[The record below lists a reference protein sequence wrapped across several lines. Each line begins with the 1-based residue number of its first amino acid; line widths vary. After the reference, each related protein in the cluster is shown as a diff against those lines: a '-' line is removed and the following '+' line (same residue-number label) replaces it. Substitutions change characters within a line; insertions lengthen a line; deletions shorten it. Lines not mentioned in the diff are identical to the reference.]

1 MSLASMINIYNY
13 KMVSCGAATI
23 LHALKVCG
31 LLCGYGVERKNQPL
45 WLVDIQIC
53 ACACICVEIESEVE
67 YLVSSNSNGIQAD
80 AAVHFCDGF

>member
-31 LLCGYGVERKNQPL
+31 LLCGYGVEREESTSMAGRHPNMR
-45 WLVDIQIC
+45 V
-53 ACACICVEIESEVE
+53 CV
-67 YLVSSNSNGIQAD
+67 YMRGD
-80 AAVHFCDGF
+80 